1 LVTGDDPIV
10 DLLDLFRGET
20 GTYTFNNVLV
30 IRLAVETAV
39 DIVIG
44 NTRLEC

>member
-1 LVTGDDPIV
+1 LVTGYDPII
-10 DLLDLFRGET
+10 DLLDLFRGESST
-20 GTYTFNNVLV
+20 DGFYNVLV
-30 IRLAVETAV
+30 ITLAVETAV